1 MDYEFG
7 KRKWKTKQEMSI
19 KPEIRVF
26 GTWFGRLTL
35 AESFRKNAVAVP
47 VMNRNNYDN
56 FQSIMYE
63 LEVADLGRNLML
75 R

>member
-1 MDYEFG
+1 MNLEKEMEDET
-7 KRKWKTKQEMSI
+7 RNVNKTG
-19 KPEIRVF
+19 IRVF
-26 GTWFGRLTL
+26 GAWFGRLTL
-35 AESFRKNAVAVP
+35 AESFRKNAEAVL

-56 FQSIMYE
+56 FQSIMNE